1 MSLISPGTV
10 SKWERVISIE
20 AADTK
25 PECPLVRTET
35 YGTHCGITVCWG
47 VGVGYGGGGLVKR
60 KKAGN
65 SFREQKWLW
74 GMNWCWKLASPGP
87 TTIMVSHRLLP
98 CGQSRHVGSREGL
111 W

>member
-35 YGTHCGITVCWG
+35 YGTHCGITCLL
-47 VGVGYGGGGLVKR
+47 GGGGRILRWGAGKKEEGGEFLQGAEVALGHELVLETCFPR
-60 KKAGN
+60 AYY
-65 SFREQKWLW
+65 
-74 GMNWCWKLASPGP
+74 
-87 TTIMVSHRLLP
+87 HY
-98 CGQSRHVGSREGL
+98 GL
-111 W
+111 T